1 MPIRKFTNGRFSVK
15 RFTAPGAGSSA
26 SFPPTWVTANGSLG
40 IVSRNSAF
48 TPATVTAISSGSII
62 YAVSSGTLPEGLYLG
77 SSNGTIFGTYSLAPK
92 PNTGNSLIKN
102 FNVRATDTSS
112 GLFSDA
118 SFSINTINEF
128 VTTVNFS
135 YTGADQLY
143 TLPPNV
149 NWVRAQLW
157 GAGGGNWRATT
168 GAGGYTEAIV
178 SVPSGVNT
186 MNVIVGGAGGN
197 YNGGYGGGG
206 FSNVDGGSGGGG
218 GGGRSAIR
226 FASPGNPFVE
236 VLTAGGG
243 GGSGLGG
250 NSGGGGGGLTGLP
263 GNGPAAGTGGTQ
275 STGGAGGTGS
285 GGTAGS
291 GSQFQGGTS
300 TGGFSGGGGGGGYY
314 GGGGASGVPTQH
326 HGGGGGSGFIGT
338 NGSTALPGNEQ
349 GSFSTFGDTTPR
361 FDSVRAVYYEYTR
374 CLRGGTANSAAAYS
388 GPGYSPGT
396 GGSGQNGYVSVSW

>member
-1 MPIRKFTNGRFSVK
+1 MPLRRYSINNVTNKRFSVPATVG
-15 RFTAPGAGSSA
+15 RAPS
-26 SFPPTWVTANGSLG
+26 PPTWVTANGSLG
-40 IVSRNSAF
+40 IVTRNSVF
-48 TPATVTAISSGSII
+48 TSTTVSAISSGSIT
-62 YAVSSGTLPEGLYLG
+62 YVVSSGTLPEGLYLG
-77 SSNGTIFGTYSLAPK
+77 SSNGTIFGTYSLSPK
-92 PNTGNSLIKN
+92 PNTGNSFIKN
-102 FNVRATDTSS
+102 FNIRAIDAST
-112 GLFSDA
+112 GLSSDA
-118 SFSINTINEF
+118 SFSINTINDF

-143 TLPPNV
+143 VLPPGV
-149 NWVRAQLW
+149 SWIRAQLW
-157 GAGGGNWRATT
+157 GAGGGNARATT
-168 GAGGYTEAIV
+168 GAGGYTEGII
-178 SVPSGVNT
+178 SVPSGVNR
-186 MNVIVGGAGGN
+186 MNVIVGGAGG
-197 YNGGYGGGG
+197 YPGSGYGGGG
-206 FSNVDGGSGGGG
+206 YSNPDSGNGGGG

-250 NSGGGGGGLTGLP
+250 NSGGGGGGLTGLG
-263 GNGPAAGTGGTQ
+263 GNGSAGGGGGTQ
-275 STGGAGGTGS
+275 SAGGAGGTGN

-291 GSQFQGGTS
+291 GTQFQGGDS

-314 GGGGASGVPTQH
+314 GGGGASGVPNSH

-349 GSFSTFGDTTPR
+349 GSFTTYGDTTPR
-361 FDSVRAVYYEYTR
+361 FDSVRSIYYENTR
-374 CLRGGTANSAAAYS
+374 CLRGGTANSSAAYS